1 MAKTLRDRLAE
12 LAAQEVLVLP
22 VDHDRR
28 GFYVLPKD
36 DPAPPRSDDA
46 VPRRPYIRV

>member
-1 MAKTLRDRLAE
+1 LRERLAD

-22 VDHDRR
+22 PDFDRR
-28 GFYVLPKD
+28 GIYAPTS

-46 VPRRPYIRV
+46 APHTPDIGD